1 MAKDEKKETKEE
13 DTQTENK
20 SSKKLLIIIIAAV
33 VVLIVV
39 AVIAIVVI
47 LMKDDAKDAQ
57 AQQNTPVE
65 QVEQQA
71 PQRPKIAPSS
81 YEDNRK
87 LSQIGVLFPLD
98 TFTVNLK
105 SDSGKRYLKT
115 TISLELEG
123 KELAMELN
131 TKNAVLRDRI
141 IRILS
146 SKTVEEISS
155 QKGKQKVSE
164 QIMDTLNTMI
174 TDGSI
179 KGVYFTE
186 FVVQ

>member
-1 MAKDEKKETKEE
+1 MAEEKEETQEEKKG
-13 DTQTENK
+13 
-20 SSKKLLIIIIAAV
+20 SKKLLIIIIVAV
-33 VVLIVV
+33 VMLIVV
-39 AVIAIVVI
+39 AIATIAMI
-47 LMKDDAKDAQ
+47 LLNDDEKDATQNIQTIEQPQPVATTQRQRVPQ
-57 AQQNTPVE
+57 A
-65 QVEQQA
+65 
-71 PQRPKIAPSS
+71 SS

-87 LSQIGVLFPLD
+87 LSQIGILFPLD

-131 TKNAVLRDRI
+131 DKNPVIRDRI

-155 QKGKQKVSE
+155 SKGKLKVSE
-164 QIMDTLNTMI
+164 QIMDTLNMMI
-174 TDGSI
+174 VDGRVN
-179 KGVYFTE
+179 GVYFTD